1 MATTTIGAELRKLLI
16 EMTELIIETRSKK
29 KREELLRQQAQVA
42 GELQVLVD
50 KVVDDALPEYQEAT
64 KAIAA
69 ASNAAKAAKADL
81 DKTAATIDKIA
92 DPAVSLRARSRCA
105 PRRTRSLPDR

>member
-16 EMTELIIETRSKK
+16 EITELIIETRSKK
-29 KREELLRQQAQVA
+29 KREELLRQQAQIA

-50 KVVDDALPEYQEAT
+50 KVVDDALPEYEEAT

-69 ASNAAKAAKADL
+69 ASKAAKAAKTDL

-92 DPAVSLRARSRCA
+92 SAVGALGKLAA
-105 PRRTRSLPDR
+105 LL